1 MVEVSV
7 EVELAAS
14 PPRVWLLVS
23 DFHGLC
29 HWHPDVKHS
38 ASERGGHRRRLT
50 LDDGSQVL
58 EELSALSAA
67 NRSYSYRMVEG
78 PLPVRDYTATVA
90 VRERPSGRGSVVRWS
105 SRFEVEEGADLQV
118 VRDTL
123 EELYRVGLEALVE
136 RFGDPEPLEQGRA
149 PA

>member
-7 EVELAAS
+7 DVELAAS

-29 HWHPDVKHS
+29 HWHPSVVHS

-50 LDDGSQVL
+50 LEDGTQAL
-58 EELSALSAA
+58 EELSAFSAA
-67 NRSYSYRMVEG
+67 ERSYSYRMVEG
-78 PLPVRDYTATVA
+78 PLPVRDYAAMLT
-90 VRERPSGRGSVVRWS
+90 VRERSGGRGSRVEWTG
-105 SRFEVEEGADLQV
+105 RFEPVGDADP
-118 VRDTL
+118 
-123 EELYRVGLEALVE
+123 EELRETLVGLYRAGLDGLVG
-136 RFGDPEPLEQGRA
+136 RFGDPEPLERGRA